1 MDEYY
6 ISSGVY
12 TVIIILYPPKN
23 KPLPPLFSAVDMA
36 QTGEGLIFE
45 YAQCTSN
52 ITQIALLTSVFLH
65 I

>member
-23 KPLPPLFSAVDMA
+23 KPPPLFSAVDMA